1 MKQARRNFLA
11 TSVAGGAA
19 LAALGLLRPIGAY
32 ATPFN
37 SAAAGAR
44 NLKDAF
50 KSFGADQMNE
60 SRDIVI
66 KAPNIAENGT
76 VVPVEVSSKVA
87 GTSNIAIL
95 IEKNTNP
102 FTASFAI
109 PSGTEAYVSTRVK
122 MSATSPVHVV
132 VKAGDKFYHAEQE
145 VKVTIGGCGG
155 ATPAPENQ
163 SEKKEKKNG

>member
-32 ATPFN
+32 AAPFN
-37 SAAAGAR
+37 SAAAGAH

-50 KSFGADQMNE
+50 KGFGANQMNE

-87 GTSNIAIL
+87 GTSSIAIL

-109 PSGTEAYVSTRVK
+109 PSGTEGYVSTRVK

-155 ATPAPENQ
+155 AAPAPENQ

>member
-1 MKQARRNFLA
+1 MKQARRTFLA
-11 TSVAGGAA
+11 TSVGGGAA

-32 ATPFN
+32 AAPLN
-37 SAAAGAR
+37 AAAAGSN
-44 NLKDAF
+44 NLRDAF
-50 KSFGADQMNE
+50 KGLGANQMSD

-66 KAPNIAENGT
+66 KAPEIAENGT

-102 FTASFAI
+102 FTANFAI
-109 PSGTEAYVSTRVK
+109 PSGTEGYVSTRVK
-122 MSATSPVHVV
+122 MSASSPLHVV
-132 VKAGDKFYHAEQE
+132 VKAGDKYYHAEKQ

-155 ATPAPENQ
+155 GT
-163 SEKKEKKNG
+163 

>member
-1 MKQARRNFLA
+1 MKQARRKFLA
-11 TSVAGGAA
+11 TSVGGGAA

-32 ATPFN
+32 AAPFN
-37 SAAAGAR
+37 VDAAGAN

-50 KSFGADQMNE
+50 KSLGANQMSE
-60 SRDIVI
+60 SRDIFI
-66 KAPNIAENGT
+66 KAPNIAEKGT

-102 FTASFAI
+102 FTANFAI
-109 PSGTEAYVSTRVK
+109 PSGTEGYVSTRVK
-122 MSATSPVHVV
+122 MSGSSPLHVV
-132 VKAGDKFYHAEQE
+132 VKAGDKFYHAQQE

-155 ATPAPENQ
+155 G
-163 SEKKEKKNG
+163 S